1 MKFKLQK
8 KDFEFIIKII
18 ESLPEDLNYIK
29 DDQFNITFEADN
41 KTTEILLDRL
51 SDVLADK
58 GFDNNDNLTSTG
70 VRIER
75 IIDSISEV
83 FYD

>member
-8 KDFEFIIKII
+8 KDFEFIIKIVD
-18 ESLPEDLNYIK
+18 SLPKDLNYIK

-41 KTTEILLDRL
+41 KTTEVFLDKL
-51 SDVLADK
+51 SDVLADE
-58 GFDNNDNLTSTG
+58 GFDDQDNLTSTG
-70 VRIER
+70 ARIEK

-83 FYD
+83 FYE

>member
-1 MKFKLQK
+1 MKFKLQR

-18 ESLPEDLNYIK
+18 ESLPKDLNYIK

-70 VRIER
+70 IRIER

-83 FYD
+83 FYE